1 MKFVY
6 ICGLPG
12 TGKGMLRVLID
23 SSNKNIITC
32 PFQGFGYEIIS
43 DNFEIF
49 LKRKKTIHS
58 TSIQQNMDKGYIFIG
73 KNILTYGE
81 FFKLLGNS
89 LKNLSD
95 ASYGGYI
102 RAASNERNEQ
112 FIKFK
117 FNYDKFV
124 LRIKK
129 LFENKH
135 IFKNKFQLYEFFI
148 QSFILLW
155 KKRPPSY
162 A

>member
-81 FFKLLGNS
+81 FFKLLGNT
-89 LKNLSD
+89 LKTYLMPHMEVISEQHPTNVTSNL
-95 ASYGGYI
+95 
-102 RAASNERNEQ
+102 
-112 FIKFK
+112 
-117 FNYDKFV
+117 
-124 LRIKK
+124 
-129 LFENKH
+129 
-135 IFKNKFQLYEFFI
+135 
-148 QSFILLW
+148 
-155 KKRPPSY
+155 
-162 A
+162 